1 MKMYFPRC
9 WISLFPLYQFHGLTF
24 LCHLMV
30 DLGSFVISRVDL
42 RSFVIS
48 GVDLRLSSQGWIYVK
63 WHHSIFQ
70 LLIGY
75 FKEGRSGSVK
85 NKTTRREGERGH
97 SAASPRLP
105 SRRVVL
111 FFTLP
116 FSPSLKYPIK
126 IEEFRKLEV
135 VRNKKYSKCPTHLKN
150 RPSLCRLISDVVHSE
165 YFFCPHFNLVCYR
178 VLL

>member
-85 NKTTRREGERGH
+85 NKTTRREGNGVIPLQVP
-97 SAASPRLP
+97 ASPLVVSFCSSHFRSRL
-105 SRRVVL
+105 
-111 FFTLP
+111 
-116 FSPSLKYPIK
+116 
-126 IEEFRKLEV
+126 LEV
-135 VRNKKYSKCPTHLKN
+135 PY
-150 RPSLCRLISDVVHSE
+150 
-165 YFFCPHFNLVCYR
+165 
-178 VLL
+178 